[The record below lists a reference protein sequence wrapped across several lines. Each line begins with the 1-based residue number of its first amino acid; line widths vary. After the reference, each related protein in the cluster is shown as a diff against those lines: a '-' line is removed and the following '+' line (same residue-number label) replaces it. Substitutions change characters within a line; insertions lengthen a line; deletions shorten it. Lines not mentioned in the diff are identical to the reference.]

1 MISGTTWDE
10 AKEPFVD
17 RLIARLERDY
27 VPDLRQRIVA
37 QAIQTPVDFERLEPS
52 CYQGTV
58 LHGSMDAYQMGAMRP
73 IPELSGYRAPVSNV
87 YLCGAGSHPGG
98 GISMLPGR
106 NAAQVIFCDLGIDFA
121 KTLAAS

>member
-1 MISGTTWDE
+1 M
-10 AKEPFVD
+10 
-17 RLIARLERDY
+17 
-27 VPDLRQRIVA
+27 
-37 QAIQTPVDFERLEPS
+37 PS
-52 CYQGTV
+52 CYQGAV

-87 YLCGAGSHPGG
+87 YLCGAGSYPGG